1 MLWLVE
7 HYMNPFLPSRAL
19 PLLALYAIAIQGLHV
34 FGQEEDPPF
43 EPLEKLV
50 FVDAHFDE
58 VGGVD
63 GLDGTYDMV
72 VSPDGQYLYVAS
84 MNDDAIAVFD
94 RNPATG
100 ELSFIS
106 RSKNGEGGIDGLNGA
121 RSLDVS
127 PDGEFLYV
135 VSMFDDALVTF
146 SRNILTGSLTFLG
159 RIKDGETGVDGLD
172 GARSVSVSPDGLNL
186 YVAGW
191 DDNAVALFSRE
202 TATGV
207 ASFLGRLK
215 HGEDDIF
222 ALDAPHSLTISPDGK
237 NLYITLWDEDAVSVY
252 NRDRDTGL
260 LTYNSKISNG
270 LPDAIGNT
278 VNGLEGSRAAI
289 ASPDGNQLY
298 VVGWNDDSLTTFN
311 RSSTGA
317 LEFVDTHQTG
327 IGGVEGLDGA
337 HSLAISADGKFVYV
351 AAFFDDA
358 ITVFSRDTVL
368 GILTYDQTIYSS
380 DDGVEGLNG
389 SLTIMASPDGEHVY
403 STSVSEKSL
412 VSFRRELIIDPPIF
426 AVEPLSKS
434 VPANSGTS
442 FNALAEGINL
452 TYQWKVNGVDISG
465 ATDPAYTIDV
475 VEFGLNGN
483 VYTVEASNPGGS
495 ILSLEA
501 VLTVLPEITL
511 ETPESLT
518 ALTQS
523 SSSAVLNWVDTN
535 SNETGFEIQRK
546 IAGESFETVA
556 QIFGNNETFLD
567 SDLLPG
573 TEYIYRLRA
582 TRPGEVSEWSN
593 EAVIE
598 SFDEA
603 PNTPANLILTLEEY
617 NRIGLQWSDRSAV
630 EDGFLIERQDQTVG
644 GSFLTVGDTETSI
657 TSFLDRTVAPGSS
670 YVYRVRAY
678 NESGA
683 SGYSNTIVAQT
694 LAVPVTSITPTSRTV
709 PATQT
714 SGNLVLVASTKD
726 WEVIPDVDWIV
737 IEEPADGV
745 GTGNEPVSYR
755 VLESQ
760 SIDDRVGTIEIG
772 GLVHTV
778 TQEGAVY
785 FIEAIPAEQY
795 IGQTG
800 GSYSFSIASN
810 TSWTLS
816 TNSPWIQITSQANGT
831 GNGTVTFDASANL
844 TGSDRIGTIYTGDGT
859 HTVYQSPGNTQQDP
873 PSPPTGGES
882 NESSTDGILVTW
894 SDTSDHELGYII
906 ERTELGLSDWK
917 EIARVP
923 ANTTSYFDTDI
934 VPSVAYSYRIS
945 AYNENGISDPT
956 YIDSDGVI
964 IRSRL
969 VNLSTR
975 GFVGTGEEVLIA
987 GFGVKGSDSIKLMS
1001 RSVGPRLADFQI
1013 ANTLVDPV
1021 MSVRVLPEGNEIA
1034 NNDDWSQ
1041 SLSESELMDL
1051 EGGTG
1056 AFSLSTS
1063 SKDSVVVGNYNP
1075 GLYTNLLSD
1084 SFGSTGIALLEV
1096 YELSSTRMTD
1106 SRLINLSTRGY
1117 VGEGEAVLIGGFV
1130 IEGES
1135 NMNLLIRGVG
1145 PGLSGQGIAN
1155 PLVNPKL
1162 TLYSGSDV
1170 LAENDDW
1177 GVERAN
1183 EKSQAFADSGA
1194 FDLEIGSRDAAMLV
1208 TLAQGLY
1215 TVVLN
1220 GAAGQTGVALFEIYV
1235 LED

>member
-1 MLWLVE
+1 MLWMGE
-7 HYMNPFLPSRAL
+7 NCMIPFLPSRAL
-19 PLLALYAIAIQGLHV
+19 PLLALYAVAIQWLHV
-34 FGQEEDPPF
+34 SGQEEDPPF

-58 VGGVD
+58 AGGVD
-63 GLDGTYDMV
+63 GLDGSYDMV
-72 VSPDGQYLYVAS
+72 ISPDGEYLYVAS

-94 RNPATG
+94 RNPLTG

-127 PDGEFLYV
+127 PDGEFLYA

-146 SRNILTGSLTFLG
+146 SRNIGTGNLTFLG

-172 GARSVSVSPDGLNL
+172 GARSISISPDGLNL

-191 DDNAVALFSRE
+191 DDNAVALFSRDS
-202 TATGV
+202 ATGA

-222 ALDAPHSLTISPDGK
+222 ALDAPHFLTVSPDGE
-237 NLYITLWDEDAVSVY
+237 NVYITLWDEDAVSVY
-252 NRDRDTGL
+252 NRDTDTGL

-270 LPDAIGNT
+270 SPDAIGST
-278 VNGLEGSRAAI
+278 VSGLEGSRAAI
-289 ASPDGNQLY
+289 TSPDGNQLY
-298 VVGWNDDSLTTFN
+298 VVAWNDDALTTFN
-311 RSSTGA
+311 RDDTGS
-317 LEFVDTHQTG
+317 LEFVDTQRTG
-327 IGGVEGLDGA
+327 IDGVEGLDGA
-337 HSLAISADGKFVYV
+337 HSLAISADGKFVYA

-358 ITVFSRDTVL
+358 ITVFSRDTDL
-368 GILTYDQTIYSS
+368 GTLTYDQTIYSS
-380 DDGVEGLNG
+380 DEGVEGLNG

-412 VSFRRELIIDPPIF
+412 VSFRRELIIDPPVF

-434 VPANSGTS
+434 VPATSGTS

-452 TYQWKVNGVDISG
+452 SYQWKVNGANIVG
-465 ATDPAYTIDV
+465 ATDPVYTIDV
-475 VEFGLNGN
+475 VDFSLNGN
-483 VYTVEASNPGGS
+483 VYTVEASNLGGS
-495 ILSLEA
+495 ILSDEA

-511 ETPESLT
+511 ETPEALT

-523 SSSAVLNWVDTN
+523 SSSATLNWIDTN
-535 SNETGFEIQRK
+535 DNETGFEVQRK
-546 IAGESFETVA
+546 VAGELFETVA
-556 QIFGNNETFLD
+556 QIFGNNETYLD

-582 TRPGEVSEWSN
+582 TRPGEVSDWSN

-603 PNTPANLILTLEEY
+603 PNMPANLLVTLEEY

-630 EDGFLIERQDQTVG
+630 EDGYLIERQDQSVG
-644 GSFLTVGDTETSI
+644 GSFLTVGDTETSV
-657 TSFLDRTVAPGSS
+657 TNFLDRTVSPNGS

-683 SGYSNTIVAQT
+683 SSYSNSVAAQT
-694 LAVPVTSITPTSRTV
+694 LAEPVTSITPLSRTV
-709 PATQT
+709 PAAQR
-714 SGNLVLVASTKD
+714 SENLVLVTSTKE

-737 IEEPADGV
+737 IQEPADGV
-745 GTGNEPVSYR
+745 GTGNETVSYR

-760 SIDDRVGTIEIG
+760 SIDDRVGTIDIG

-785 FIEAIPAEQY
+785 FIEAVPAEQY
-795 IGQTG
+795 IGQPG

-810 TSWTLS
+810 TDWALSSSGSWL
-816 TNSPWIQITSQANGT
+816 QITSQTNGT
-831 GNGTVTFDASANL
+831 GNGTVTFDASVNL
-844 TGSDRIGTIYTGDGT
+844 TGSPRVGTIFTGDGI
-859 HTVYQSPGNTQQDP
+859 HRVYQSPGNTQLDP
-873 PSPPTGGES
+873 PTPPGGGES
-882 NESSTDGILVTW
+882 NESSTDGILITW
-894 SDTSDHELGYII
+894 EDASDFELGYII
-906 ERTELGLSDWK
+906 ERTELSLIDWR
-917 EIARVP
+917 EVARVP

-934 VPSVAYSYRIS
+934 IPGVAYSYRVS

-956 YIDSDGVI
+956 YIDSEGVI
-964 IRSRL
+964 VSSRL
-969 VNLSTR
+969 VNLSSR
-975 GFVGTGEEVLIA
+975 GFVGTGDEVLIA
-987 GFGVKGSDSIKLMS
+987 GFGVEGIGEMKLMS
-1001 RSVGPRLADFQI
+1001 RSVGPRLADFQV

-1034 NNDDWSQ
+1034 SNDDWSQ
-1041 SLSESELMDL
+1041 ALSESELMEL

-1056 AFSLSTS
+1056 AFTLSS
-1063 SKDSVVVGNYNP
+1063 SVKDAVVVGEYGP

-1084 SFGSTGIALLEV
+1084 GSGSTGIALLEV
-1096 YELSSTRMTD
+1096 YELASSRTAD
-1106 SRLINLSTRGY
+1106 ARLVNLSTRGY

-1145 PGLSGQGIAN
+1145 PGLVNQGLPNPLAN
-1155 PLVNPKL
+1155 PML
-1162 TLYSGSDV
+1162 TLYSGSEV

-1177 GVERAN
+1177 GEDRAS
-1183 EKSQAFADSGA
+1183 EKLQVFEDVGA
-1194 FDLEIGSRDAAMLV
+1194 FSLASGSQDAAMLV
-1208 TLAQGLY
+1208 TLGQGLY
-1215 TVVLN
+1215 TVILDG
-1220 GAAGQTGVALFEIYV
+1220 GAGDTGIALFEIYV
-1235 LED
+1235 ID

>member
-1 MLWLVE
+1 
-7 HYMNPFLPSRAL
+7 MNPFLPSRAL
-19 PLLALYAIAIQGLHV
+19 PLLTLCAIAIQGFHV
-34 FGQEEDPPF
+34 SGQEEENPPF

-72 VSPDGQYLYVAS
+72 ISPDGEFLYVAS

-94 RNPATG
+94 RDPATG

-146 SRNILTGSLTFLG
+146 SRNIATGSLTFLG
-159 RIKDGETGVDGLD
+159 RVKDGETGVDGLD
-172 GARSVSVSPDGLNL
+172 GARSICISPDGLNL

-191 DDNAVALFSRE
+191 DDNAVALFSRD
-202 TATGV
+202 TATGA

-222 ALDAPHSLTISPDGK
+222 ALDAPHFLTVSPDGE
-237 NLYITLWDEDAVSVY
+237 NVYITLWDEDAVSVY
-252 NRDRDTGL
+252 NRDTDTGL

-270 LPDAIGNT
+270 SPDATGST
-278 VNGLEGSRAAI
+278 VSGLEGSRAAI
-289 ASPDGNQLY
+289 TSPDGNQLY
-298 VVGWNDDSLTTFN
+298 VVAWNDDALSTFN
-311 RSSTGA
+311 RDATGA
-317 LEFVDTHQTG
+317 LEFVDTQRTG
-327 IGGVEGLDGA
+327 IDGVEGLDGA
-337 HSLAISADGKFVYV
+337 HSLAVSADGKFVYA

-358 ITVFSRDTVL
+358 ITVFSRDTDL
-368 GILTYDQTIYSS
+368 GTLTYDQTIYSS
-380 DDGVEGLNG
+380 DEGVEGLNG

-412 VSFRRELIIDPPIF
+412 VSFRRELIIDPPVF

-452 TYQWKVNGVDISG
+452 SYQWKVNGANIVG
-465 ATDPAYTIDV
+465 ATDQVYTIDV
-475 VEFGLNGN
+475 VDFSLNGN
-483 VYTVEASNPGGS
+483 VYTVEASNPGGAV
-495 ILSLEA
+495 LSVEA

-511 ETPESLT
+511 ETPEALT

-523 SSSAVLNWVDTN
+523 SSSATLNWIDTN
-535 SNETGFEIQRK
+535 DNETGFEVQRK
-546 IAGESFETVA
+546 VAGELFKTVA
-556 QIFGNNETFLD
+556 QIFGNNETYLD
-567 SDLLPG
+567 SDLSPG

-598 SFDEA
+598 SFDKA
-603 PNTPANLILTLEEY
+603 PNTPANLIVTLEEY

-630 EDGFLIERQDQTVG
+630 EDGYLIERQDQSIG

-657 TSFLDRTVAPGSS
+657 TNFLDRTVSPNGS

-683 SGYSNTIVAQT
+683 SSYSNSVAAQT
-694 LAVPVTSITPTSRTV
+694 LTEPVTSITPINRTV
-709 PATQT
+709 PAAQT
-714 SGNLVLVASTKD
+714 SENLVLVTSTKE

-737 IEEPADGV
+737 IQEPADGV

-760 SIDDRVGTIEIG
+760 SIDDRVGTIDIG

-795 IGQTG
+795 IGQPG
-800 GSYSFSIASN
+800 GSYIFSIASN
-810 TSWTLS
+810 TAWALSSSSSWL
-816 TNSPWIQITSQANGT
+816 QITSQSNGT

-844 TGSDRIGTIYTGDGT
+844 TGSQRVGTIFTGDGT

-873 PSPPTGGES
+873 PNPPGGGES
-882 NESSTDGILVTW
+882 NESSTDGILITW
-894 SDTSDHELGYII
+894 EDTSDYELGYII
-906 ERTELGLSDWK
+906 ERSELSLIEWL

-934 VPSVAYSYRIS
+934 IPGVAYSYRVS
-945 AYNENGISDPT
+945 AYNENGISDPI
-956 YIDSDGVI
+956 YIDSEGVVAS
-964 IRSRL
+964 SRL
-969 VNLSTR
+969 VNLSSR
-975 GFVGTGEEVLIA
+975 GFVGTGDEVLIA
-987 GFGVKGSDSIKLMS
+987 GFGVEGTGEMKLMS
-1001 RSVGPRLADFQI
+1001 RSVGPRLADFQV

-1034 NNDDWSQ
+1034 SNDDWSQ
-1041 SLSESELMDL
+1041 AISESELVDL
-1051 EGGTG
+1051 ESGTG
-1056 AFSLSTS
+1056 AFTIS
-1063 SKDSVVVGNYNP
+1063 SSVKDAVVVGDYGP

-1084 SFGSTGIALLEV
+1084 GSGRTGIALLEV
-1096 YELSSTRMTD
+1096 YELASSRTAD
-1106 SRLINLSTRGY
+1106 ARLVNLSTRGY

-1135 NMNLLIRGVG
+1135 SMNLLIRGVG
-1145 PGLSGQGIAN
+1145 PGLANQGVPSPLTN
-1155 PLVNPKL
+1155 PML
-1162 TLYSGSDV
+1162 TLYSGSEV

-1177 GVERAN
+1177 EEDRAS
-1183 EKSQAFADSGA
+1183 EKLKVFTDVGA
-1194 FDLEIGSRDAAMLV
+1194 FSLASGSQDAAMLV
-1208 TLAQGLY
+1208 TLGQGLY
-1215 TVVLN
+1215 TVILY
-1220 GAAGQTGVALFEIYV
+1220 GAAGETGIALFEIYV
-1235 LED
+1235 ID